1 MRDGRIRYQCKECG
15 KWFSVNRKA
24 GLDISRMTLDHLDGM
39 PLRKIADRYKVSI
52 SSAFS
57 KVRSYLDKL
66 PNCADVT
73 RKYCSRFSGILV
85 VDGKFV
91 CVRGYEKKIPTF
103 YGIDYLSHDIP
114 TFKLMPS
121 ENYEACVNYFKS
133 LRLLNY
139 PLRALVSD
147 DNPNIREACLAI
159 YPNAIIQIC
168 QNHYLENVRKTL
180 NVRTDPTYTP
190 FMRRVE
196 VLFKFKRSKDDFNRY
211 AKTILNDYQDF
222 SICVAV
228 MIDIHK
234 KKGLLLGYL
243 NCKHCPR
250 TTNII
255 ESFNSHLNA
264 RLESIKGFKSFRSAD
279 LWLNGYFLRRRIKRF
294 TDCRGKFKHLNGKK
308 SLEQTQKCDVVI
320 PPLF

>member
-1 MRDGRIRYQCKECG
+1 
-15 KWFSVNRKA
+15 
-24 GLDISRMTLDHLDGM
+24 MTLDHLDGM

-52 SSAFS
+52 STAFN

-66 PNCADVT
+66 PSCADAT
-73 RKYCSRFSGILV
+73 RAYCSRFSGILV
-85 VDGKFV
+85 ADGKFV
-91 CVRGYEKKIPTF
+91 CVRGYEKKIPAF

-114 TFKLMPS
+114 TYKLMPS

-180 NVRTDPTYTP
+180 NVRTDATFVP
-190 FMRRVE
+190 FMSKLE
-196 VLFKFKRSKDDFNRY
+196 ALFKFKRSEDDFNRL
-211 AKTILNDYQDF
+211 ARNILNEFKDQ
-222 SICVAV
+222 SICVSV
-228 MIDIHK
+228 MLDIHK
-234 KKGLLLGYL
+234 KKELLLGYL
-243 NCKHCPR
+243 KCKHCPR
-250 TTNII
+250 TTNLI

-264 RLESIKGFKSFRSAD
+264 RLESIKGFKSFKSAD
-279 LWLNGYFLRRRIKRF
+279 LWLNGYFARRRIKRF

-308 SLEQTQKCDVVI
+308 SIEQTQKCDVVI